1 MDWLG
6 AVVRFVVSAL
16 VLMLVGL
23 IVPGFGTL
31 GFWQALLA
39 ALVIAAIG
47 EHIWKE
53 QFSLRPGNRGIFG
66 VSCCYLDRS
75 VLCSGNVCIGNWRV
89 NSCLCH
95 RRDRYVRTDSYSL
108 EITA

>member
-39 ALVIAAIG
+39 AIVIAAMGWVVKASSG
-47 EHIWKE
+47 ETSLPTPRDSWLLGVCAVIWAA
-53 QFSLRPGNRGIFG
+53 QFSCQRCPYPSS
-66 VSCCYLDRS
+66 VRS
-75 VLCSGNVCIGNWRV
+75 SAP
-89 NSCLCH
+89 CH
-95 RRDRYVRTDSYSL
+95 WGY
-108 EITA
+108 